1 LTSSISSSPLWNA
14 DNVTL
19 TFSLLEAPSKSGQ
32 GQHLGVATSYL
43 SGLQPGDKLH
53 VSVRPSH
60 ASFHL
65 PIDVEQTPVI
75 CVAAGTGLAPFRG
88 FIQERA
94 AMIGAGRKL
103 APLVLYFGCRE
114 PGRDDLYADELAAW
128 EKSGAASVRRTY
140 SRTPDKSGGHRYVQD
155 ALWAD
160 RAEIQKLWDDD
171 AKLFVCGSRRVGAGV
186 QEVAFKIM
194 VEGGKAQGKEFS
206 DEHVKSWWEGL
217 RNVRY
222 ATDVFD

>member
-1 LTSSISSSPLWNA
+1 M
-14 DNVTL
+14 
-19 TFSLLEAPSKSGQ
+19 LEAPSKSGQ
-32 GQHLGVATSYL
+32 GQHVGVATSYL
-43 SGLQPGDKLH
+43 NNLQAGDKLH
-53 VSVRPSH
+53 VSVRASH

-65 PIDVEQTPVI
+65 PKTVEQTPVI

-94 AMIGAGRKL
+94 AMIGAGRKV

-128 EKSGAASVRRTY
+128 EKAGAVKVRWAY
-140 SRTPDKSGGHRYVQD
+140 SRTPERSGGHKYAQD

-171 AKLFVCGSRRVGAGV
+171 ARLFICGSRRVGAGV
-186 QEVAFKIM
+186 QEVASRIM
-194 VEGGKAQGKEFS
+194 VETGKAQGKDYSE
-206 DEHVKSWWEGL
+206 EQVKGWWEGM